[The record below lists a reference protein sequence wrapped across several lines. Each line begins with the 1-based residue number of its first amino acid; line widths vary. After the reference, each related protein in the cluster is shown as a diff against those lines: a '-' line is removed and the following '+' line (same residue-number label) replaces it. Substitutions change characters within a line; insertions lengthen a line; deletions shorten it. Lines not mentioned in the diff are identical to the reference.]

1 MQKFD
6 VNTLESQYIQS
17 LLYDTWVPTVPVFSH
32 VPDKAEIEQLKL
44 KASQTIV
51 TPNNTYV
58 INENKELEFVDHYV
72 FGKFYPNIT
81 SNYHSR
87 ESYYSTS
94 MHEALGRYLRFVR
107 DLTDLDLLPLYNCYS
122 NKYLHNQQLSLIT
135 VEGKN
140 LVTINQSTDTDII
153 LIPVQNNKK
162 YQLSF
167 DARGAVVYY
176 TTFLYDGE
184 SFLQDSHSN
193 TLTRIDTS
201 FSAPVTV
208 DIAVEGLTW
217 EQQRYLHLAIQVPTD
232 LTSSIVVVE
241 RFGKFDVFQNL
252 QLTARNRHYQF
263 AYSDKLF
270 SYLLGHVIVPNY
282 EFQTSIEELQD
293 KLCSESFLTKF
304 GSKVGAKNREEVLK
318 NYPNWITGTFTTGEG
333 SLQHFI
339 YNAFRNEEL
348 LYNDTHMYEPI
359 RDFAGYID
367 ADVEHLININ
377 GTLKKTNEI
386 STVGY

>member
-1 MQKFD
+1 M
-6 VNTLESQYIQS
+6 
-17 LLYDTWVPTVPVFSH
+17 
-32 VPDKAEIEQLKL
+32 
-44 KASQTIV
+44 
-51 TPNNTYV
+51 
-58 INENKELEFVDHYV
+58 
-72 FGKFYPNIT
+72 
-81 SNYHSR
+81 
-87 ESYYSTS
+87 
-94 MHEALGRYLRFVR
+94 
-107 DLTDLDLLPLYNCYS
+107 
-122 NKYLHNQQLSLIT
+122 
-135 VEGKN
+135 
-140 LVTINQSTDTDII
+140 
-153 LIPVQNNKK
+153 
-162 YQLSF
+162 
-167 DARGAVVYY
+167 
-176 TTFLYDGE
+176 
-184 SFLQDSHSN
+184 
-193 TLTRIDTS
+193 
-201 FSAPVTV
+201 
-208 DIAVEGLTW
+208 
-217 EQQRYLHLAIQVPTD
+217 
-232 LTSSIVVVE
+232 
-241 RFGKFDVFQNL
+241 

-293 KLCSESFLTKF
+293 KLCSQSFLTKF

-318 NYPNWITGTFTTGEG
+318 NYTNWITGTFTTGEG